1 MKSTILIKL
10 KWLDRY
16 FNILIVYFVCYN
28 TYFGWNKKP
37 LTELETTFDDVL
49 KIALYLGFGFILH
62 IILSYIK
69 FKMHKYQ
76 SEINKNIRL

>member
-16 FNILIVYFVCYN
+16 LNVLMLYFVCYD
-28 TYFGWNKKP
+28 TYFGWNKEA
-37 LTELETTFDDVL
+37 LTELETTYDDIL
-49 KIALYLGFGFILH
+49 KIGIYLGFGFILH

-76 SEINKNIRL
+76 SELNKYMGL